1 MACSPNFREE
11 HGFTLVEVM
20 IASVIL
26 VVGLLGAASMLT
38 QASATSTTT
47 QAREQAVALQ
57 RELVEAARGISYA
70 ELTPNTVVTD
80 VRSDAGL
87 GDADPNAGGWQV
99 KRRGIVFTVAMGVC
113 SVDDPQDQTGA
124 DDPATFCRSG
134 ATGANAAR
142 CATLLGSTG
151 SIAGTAAAAT
161 AADSGDCGIDRNLD
175 GTVDGLAGE
184 TGVACPT
191 GSKTCDQAPDDYKRI
206 VTLIRWTA
214 GQGGKYVLQ
223 ASTLPYPGF
232 SAAPAVTALSPQD
245 QTITAPATASQAYT
259 VTTNRDASG
268 VAWALDGTPAAAA
281 SGAGTAWAFT
291 FDLGT
296 PNTSDGASPSQ
307 GEVFD
312 GTYIVS
318 AKALDRYGSE
328 GGTRGATWAL
338 KRRQREGA
346 RPRRQLRADPPTPA
360 DHNPP
365 PAVPAPRL
373 SGRPRRHRRGGGLGP
388 I

>member
-175 GTVDGLAGE
+175 GTTDGLAGAV
-184 TGVACPT
+184 GVACPA
-191 GSKTCDQAPDDYKRI
+191 GSKTCDQAPDDYKRV
-206 VTLIRWTA
+206 VTLVRWTVGDGA
-214 GQGGKYVLQ
+214 RYVLQ
-223 ASTLPYPGF
+223 AATLPYPGF
-232 SAAPAVTALSPQD
+232 SAAPAVTALSPPD
-245 QTITAPATASQAYT
+245 ETITDPATASRAFT

-268 VAWALDGTPAAAA
+268 VAWSLDGTPVAAA
-281 SGAGTAWAFT
+281 SGSGSAWAFSY
-291 FDLGT
+291 DLGT
-296 PNTSDGASPSQ
+296 PNVADGGSPSQ
-307 GEVFD
+307 GEGFD

-318 AKALDRYGSE
+318 AKAVDRYGSH
-328 GGTRGATWAL
+328 GQTPAATPTP
-338 KRRQREGA
+338 Q
-346 RPRRQLRADPPTPA
+346 RPRGGPP
-360 DHNPP
+360 
-365 PAVPAPRL
+365 
-373 SGRPRRHRRGGGLGP
+373 
-388 I
+388 